1 MTARRAESWL
11 GWRVTLLVAV
21 LSLTAQAQSIGD
33 SVRQHLDQGL
43 EGDKK
48 KPAAKPAPRK
58 ASKPSPKPAAKKS
71 NKRPAGDG
79 SGFSW
84 NSDAP
89 PEPEPPPDPDPL
101 PRRVFGEMFKLD
113 PTAGA
118 GYRGWAAQDYPR
130 IRVPHTGFFT
140 WNVDVKGRFFRY
152 LVLKRGYYESNGLSA
167 PRNQTASTA
176 AQIGSYAPKAAWLL
190 GALGFEIS
198 KAWMPI
204 ISYETRAFESTAIPR
219 SPVRIVPFDAP
230 EDTDWETLPQTTE
243 RLRVVSGFETFVA
256 GVRYD
261 HSRAKSDVIGSGRT
275 NTIPPFYLGVGL
287 IQYSKP
293 YQVRV
298 GSGVLGELLF
308 DTRFRGAGLALGFNT
323 AEQPDK
329 FYVDFKGQLGLG
341 EVRLLRDLTL
351 NEGLP
356 SDWLIGYTQG
366 DLTIGYLYPLVR
378 SRPTVFISAAVN
390 GGGMSFFF
398 FKTKAEEGEETS
410 SPALNW
416 DFLWGARVALTI
428 PL

>member
-1 MTARRAESWL
+1 MTGQRSRTWGLRAAL
-11 GWRVTLLVAV
+11 
-21 LSLTAQAQSIGD
+21 LTALISFSAAAQSIGD
-33 SVRQHLDQGL
+33 AVRQHLDQGL
-43 EGDKK
+43 EGDKN
-48 KPAAKPAPRK
+48 KPPAKAPPPPK
-58 ASKPSPKPAAKKS
+58 SKPASKPPPKKS
-71 NKRPAGDG
+71 SQRHASPSNGTVLW
-79 SGFSW
+79 ST
-84 NSDAP
+84 DAP
-89 PEPEPPPDPDPL
+89 AEPEPPPDPDPL
-101 PRRVFGEMFKLD
+101 PRRVFGENLKLD

-140 WNVDVKGRFFRY
+140 WNVDLKGRFFRY
-152 LVLKRGYYESNGLSA
+152 VVLKRGYYESNGLAA
-167 PRNQTASTA
+167 PRNQTAATA

-190 GALGFEIS
+190 GAIGFEIS

-219 SPVRIVPFDAP
+219 QPVRIVPFDSP
-230 EDTDWETLPQTTE
+230 ENTDWTTLPQTME
-243 RLRVVSGFETFVA
+243 PLRVVSGFETFVA

-261 HSRAKSDVIGSGRT
+261 HSKSKSDVIGSGRT
-275 NTIPPFYLGVGL
+275 NTIPPFYLGLGL

-298 GSGVLGELLF
+298 GNGVLGELLF
-308 DTRFRGAGLALGFNT
+308 DTRFRGAGLAFGLDT

-329 FYVDFKGQLGLG
+329 FFLNFKGQLGLG
-341 EVRLLRDLTL
+341 EVRLLKDLTL

-366 DLTIGYLYPLVR
+366 DLSIGYLYPLVR
-378 SRPTVFISAAVN
+378 ARPTVFISAALN
-390 GGGMSFFF
+390 GGGMTFFF

-416 DFLWGARVALTI
+416 DFLWGARAAITI